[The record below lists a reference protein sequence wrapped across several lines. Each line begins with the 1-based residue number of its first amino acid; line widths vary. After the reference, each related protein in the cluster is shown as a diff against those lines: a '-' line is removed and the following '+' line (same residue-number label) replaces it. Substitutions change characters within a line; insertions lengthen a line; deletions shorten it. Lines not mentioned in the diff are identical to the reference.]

1 MRGYKTKEEMMRNA
15 SAKSNSTHKST
26 EKKSKKVPKTWGFII
41 FLLILGVCIIISYNH
56 ILFLENN
63 SNYEYADSDFVAN
76 DSDFVANDSV
86 LTDSV
91 ADDSVADETVIT
103 NDENEERELLT
114 GVHNGHEWVDLGLSV
129 KWATCNIGASIP
141 SDYGK
146 YFAWGEIIQ
155 KSSYTEE
162 NYANKGR
169 LFHDVSGNKQFDVAS
184 YIWGDLWRMPTKEE
198 VEELIGCC
206 SIEYAKVDT
215 HNGIKLR
222 SPNGNSIFIP
232 CSGVRTE
239 SSYRGIG
246 AYAVFWT
253 STQYD
258 ELSGYAFWRGKCTF
272 TLGYEGLPIRPV
284 MKIKD
289 DI

>member
-1 MRGYKTKEEMMRNA
+1 MRGYKTEGNMMQDA
-15 SAKSNSTHKST
+15 SNEHNKKVSCNN
-26 EKKSKKVPKTWGFII
+26 KSKKRGFVKYFLFIVLFI
-41 FLLILGVCIIISYNH
+41 VLLIVTYNLH
-56 ILFLENN
+56 
-63 SNYEYADSDFVAN
+63 N
-76 DSDFVANDSV
+76 DQSS
-86 LTDSV
+86 TPEQS
-91 ADDSVADETVIT
+91 
-103 NDENEERELLT
+103 NEEYVSNDTILNSEDSIQNNEVNEANKKKELLT

>member
-1 MRGYKTKEEMMRNA
+1 MRGYKTKDNVMQNESNDHPQNTSFNRRKKGGSTKYFLFIVLIIVLLIAAYNLHKNQATTSEQSNEEYV
-15 SAKSNSTHKST
+15 SNDTILNSEDSIQNSEDSIQNNEENEAN
-26 EKKSKKVPKTWGFII
+26 EKK
-41 FLLILGVCIIISYNH
+41 
-56 ILFLENN
+56 
-63 SNYEYADSDFVAN
+63 
-76 DSDFVANDSV
+76 
-86 LTDSV
+86 
-91 ADDSVADETVIT
+91 
-103 NDENEERELLT
+103 ELLT

>member
-1 MRGYKTKEEMMRNA
+1 MRGYKTKDNMMQDA
-15 SAKSNSTHKST
+15 SNEHNKKVSCNN
-26 EKKSKKVPKTWGFII
+26 KSKKSGLIKYFIFVVLFI
-41 FLLILGVCIIISYNH
+41 VLLIVAYNLH
-56 ILFLENN
+56 NN
-63 SNYEYADSDFVAN
+63 QPYTPKQS
-76 DSDFVANDSV
+76 
-86 LTDSV
+86 
-91 ADDSVADETVIT
+91 
-103 NDENEERELLT
+103 NEEYVSNDTILNSEDSIQNNEVNEANEKKELLT

>member
-1 MRGYKTKEEMMRNA
+1 MRGYKTEGNMMQDA
-15 SAKSNSTHKST
+15 SNEHNKKVSCNN
-26 EKKSKKVPKTWGFII
+26 KSKKGGVVKYFLFIVLFI
-41 FLLILGVCIIISYNH
+41 VLLIVTYNLH
-56 ILFLENN
+56 
-63 SNYEYADSDFVAN
+63 N
-76 DSDFVANDSV
+76 DQSS
-86 LTDSV
+86 TPEQS
-91 ADDSVADETVIT
+91 
-103 NDENEERELLT
+103 NEEYVSNDTILNSEDSIQNNEVNEANEKKELLT